1 MSEVQLGGGNS
12 ELIRH
17 MTVQDMTN
25 QSSPVTNSPQA
36 KTDTMT
42 EGLQAQ
48 VDAGKKQEAQDE
60 EKRKLMDEAA
70 SSLNDLVKTFQRN
83 LKFTVDDESGTS
95 VISVHDAQTNE
106 LIRQIPSQDTLE
118 LIHNMD
124 KVVGLLFKA
133 EA

>member
-17 MTVQDMTN
+17 VAVQDVSN
-25 QSSPVTNSPQA
+25 QSSPASTSPQA
-36 KTDTMT
+36 KTDNSADA
-42 EGLQAQ
+42 LQAQ
-48 VDAGKKQEAQDE
+48 VETGKKQETQDE
-60 EKRKLMDEAA
+60 TNRKLMDEAA